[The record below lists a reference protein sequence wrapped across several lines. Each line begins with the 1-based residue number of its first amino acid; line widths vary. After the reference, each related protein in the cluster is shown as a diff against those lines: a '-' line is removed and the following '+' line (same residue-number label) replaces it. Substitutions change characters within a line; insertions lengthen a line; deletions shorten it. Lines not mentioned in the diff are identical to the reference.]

1 MVSPGDLDTS
11 FSGDG
16 KKTIDFGGVDTANV
30 VLVQPNGR
38 IVVAGGTVKVSTA
51 PSRFCV
57 ARLRS
62 NGVLDTAFGSG
73 GKRVISF
80 GGHGLGESV
89 LGAALQPDGKIVLAG
104 GSDLRAAVARLNPN
118 GSLDTTFSGDGKKT
132 FNWAPGDFSRTQ
144 AVLVLPN
151 GKLVV
156 AGFSGPEGGDI
167 QAARLKANGALDTA
181 FGTGGKARVDFGG
194 TEFGFAAARQADGR
208 IVVAGGSTAGGAVVA
223 RLRANGT
230 LDPDFDGDG
239 RLMLPGGGEARAVL
253 VQPDSK
259 IVVTGN
265 PGSQRG
271 DNRHAAEPERVA
283 RHHIRRR
290 WHGDHRLRGR
300 RGTRQRRGA
309 AAGRQDRRRRLRAGR
324 RRRRAP
330 QRQRIARRHVRRRR
344 KGDRRLRRRHVRP
357 RGRAPAQRPDRCRRP
372 AVGRRLRGGAPA
384 RLTQASARRQAPPP
398 AQRNGPPEAGS
409 ICKHEIMDTC
419 DAIGE
424 FPAGGGA
431 GCSC

>member
-1 MVSPGDLDTS
+1 MASPGDLDTS
-11 FSGDG
+11 FAGDG
-16 KKTIDFGGVDTANV
+16 KKTINFGGNDTANV

-38 IVVAGGTVKVSTA
+38 IVVAGRTAKVTTA

-62 NGVLDTAFGSG
+62 NGTLDPAFGSG

-80 GGHGLGESV
+80 GGDSLGESV
-89 LGAALQPDGKIVLAG
+89 FGAALQPDGKIVLAG
-104 GSDLRAAVARLNPN
+104 GSDLRAAVARLKPN

-181 FGTGGKARVDFGG
+181 FGTGGKARVDFGD
-194 TEFGFAAARQADGR
+194 TEFAFAAARQADGR
-208 IVVAGGSTAGGAVVA
+208 IVVAGRSLGSGAVVA

-265 PGSQRG
+265 PGLSEVTTVTRLNPNGSPDTTFDG
-271 DNRHAAEPERVA
+271 DGTATIDFGAGGAVLQPDGKIVVVGTAQAGVAVA
-283 RHHIRRR
+283 RLNAN
-290 WHGDHRLRGR
+290 GSPDA
-300 RGTRQRRGA
+300 TFGA
-309 AAGRQDRRRRLRAGR
+309 AGKAAVDFGAATSGNAVALQPNGRIVVAG
-324 RRRRAP
+324 
-330 QRQRIARRHVRRRR
+330 QRSG
-344 KGDRRLRRRHVRP
+344 GDF
-357 RGRAPAQRPDRCRRP
+357 
-372 AVGRRLRGGAPA
+372 AVA
-384 RLTQASARRQAPPP
+384 RLL
-398 AQRNGPPEAGS
+398 G
-409 ICKHEIMDTC
+409 
-419 DAIGE
+419 
-424 FPAGGGA
+424 
-431 GCSC
+431 

>member
-1 MVSPGDLDTS
+1 MASPGDLDTS
-11 FSGDG
+11 FAGDG
-16 KKTIDFGGVDTANV
+16 KKTINFGGVDTANV

-38 IVVAGGTVKVSTA
+38 IVVAGSTA
-51 PSRFCV
+51 KVPTAPDRFCV

-62 NGVLDTAFGSG
+62 NGTLDTAFGSG

-80 GGHGLGESV
+80 GGDSLGESV
-89 LGAALQPDGKIVLAG
+89 FGAALQPDGKIVLAG

-181 FGTGGKARVDFGG
+181 FGTGGKARVDFGD

-208 IVVAGGSTAGGAVVA
+208 IVVAGRSLGSGAVVA

-239 RLMLPGGGEARAVL
+239 RLMLPGGGVARAVL

-265 PGSQRG
+265 PAVSEVITVTRLNPNGSPDTTFDG
-271 DNRHAAEPERVA
+271 DGTATIDFGAGGEPASGAVLQPDGKIVVVGSALAGVAVA
-283 RHHIRRR
+283 RLNAN
-290 WHGDHRLRGR
+290 GSPDA
-300 RGTRQRRGA
+300 TFGA
-309 AAGRQDRRRRLRAGR
+309 AGKATVDFGAATSGNAVALQPNGRIVVAG
-324 RRRRAP
+324 
-330 QRQRIARRHVRRRR
+330 QRSGA
-344 KGDRRLRRRHVRP
+344 
-357 RGRAPAQRPDRCRRP
+357 ANF
-372 AVGRRLRGGAPA
+372 AVA
-384 RLTQASARRQAPPP
+384 RLL
-398 AQRNGPPEAGS
+398 G
-409 ICKHEIMDTC
+409 
-419 DAIGE
+419 
-424 FPAGGGA
+424 
-431 GCSC
+431 